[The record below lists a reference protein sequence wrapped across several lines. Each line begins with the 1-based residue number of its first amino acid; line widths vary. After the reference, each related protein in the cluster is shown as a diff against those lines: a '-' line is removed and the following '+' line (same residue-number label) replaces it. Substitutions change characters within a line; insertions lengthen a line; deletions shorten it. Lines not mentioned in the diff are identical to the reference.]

1 MHKKK
6 FILTTLLS
14 IGIFGSSLLANDNS
28 FIIDNY
34 EVARSL
40 SKETNLPLLII
51 HSADYCIY
59 CDKLKQDIFGL
70 ELLDS
75 VIVCVI
81 DIENNKELSD
91 EMRVKKLPTSILIN
105 SKNNEISR
113 KVGYNKKE
121 YKEWLEKAIK
131 ISR

>member
-1 MHKKK
+1 MHIRK
-6 FILTTLLS
+6 ILLTALVS
-14 IGIFGSSLLANDNS
+14 IGIFGPNLLANDS
-28 FIIDNY
+28 GFIIDNY
-34 EVARSL
+34 EVARSI
-40 SKETNLPLLII
+40 SKETKLPLLIV

-59 CDKLKQDIFGL
+59 CDKLKKDIIES

-81 DIENNKELSD
+81 DIETNKELSSQ
-91 EMRVKKLPTSILIN
+91 MKVKKLPTSILMN
-105 SKNNEISR
+105 SQHDEVSR

-121 YKEWLEKAIK
+121 YKEWLEKNIK